1 MVIPLQ
7 KITCG
12 DAREST
18 LDAISRFSCRDKD
31 VESFLKNKA
40 LEFER
45 RDKAR
50 TYLIYDD
57 NRGTLLGY
65 FTLSIKALPFAG
77 NISKNTIKSIDGFS
91 KDIRAVGII
100 LIGQFGKDTELAKD
114 IDGGHLLDMCIETVY
129 AAQKIV
135 GGRFVLLECQE
146 INKIVS
152 FYERNGFKPLQ
163 YDENEKYLQMVRRL

>member
-1 MVIPLQ
+1 MVIPIQ
-7 KITCG
+7 EII
-12 DAREST
+12 DDNAREST
-18 LDAISRFSCRDKD
+18 LNAISRFSCRDKD

-57 NRGTLLGY
+57 NRSTLLGY
-65 FTLSIKALPFAG
+65 YTLSLKALPFAEC
-77 NISKNTIKSIDGFS
+77 ISKNTVKSIDGFS

-114 IDGGHLLDMCIETVY
+114 IDGGHLLDICIETVY
-129 AAQKIV
+129 TAQKIV

-146 INKIVS
+146 IDKIVS
-152 FYERNGFKPLQ
+152 FYEKNGFKPLQ
-163 YDENEKYLQMVRRL
+163 YDENDKYLQMVRRL

>member
-1 MVIPLQ
+1 MVISVRE
-7 KITCG
+7 IIDG
-12 DAREST
+12 GAREPA
-18 LDAISRFSCRDKD
+18 LNAISRFSCRDKD

-50 TYLIYDD
+50 TYLIYDG
-57 NRGTLLGY
+57 NKSALLGY
-65 FTLSIKALPFAG
+65 FTLSLKALPFTE
-77 NISKNTIKSIDGFS
+77 NTSKNTIKSIDGFS

-114 IDGGHLLDMCIETVY
+114 IDGGHLLDICIETVY

-146 INKIVS
+146 IDKIVS
-152 FYERNGFKPLQ
+152 FYERNGFKALQ
-163 YDENEKYLQMVRRL
+163 YDENDKYLQMVRRL